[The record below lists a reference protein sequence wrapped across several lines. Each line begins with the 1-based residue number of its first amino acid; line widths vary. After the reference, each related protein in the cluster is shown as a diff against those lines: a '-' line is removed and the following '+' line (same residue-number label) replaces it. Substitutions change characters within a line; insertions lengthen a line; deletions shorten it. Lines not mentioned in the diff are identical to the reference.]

1 MANSYIR
8 IKASTKWSLFS
19 GAGAAAGAASAGDFF
34 PSAIVDRLQTGYFNL
49 DLVGPLFFAAM
60 IGVLFG
66 LAQWLV
72 LRRIRG
78 NNDVRARDARQL
90 WIPMTAVGVVT
101 MVLPL
106 LWIYA
111 EQRAWLHIV
120 GLPVMVPGIIILSSA
135 QFMLITRI
143 FPERPWFWRTV
154 IGAVLGAVFGIPVSA
169 FLQHVCYVPEE
180 ISYAGIIGLFI
191 GALQSVSIGMLSSP
205 GDGASGTQV
214 GTNETPG
221 FDR

>member
-1 MANSYIR
+1 MAKLYIR
-8 IKASTKWSLFS
+8 IKTSTKWLLFS
-19 GAGAAAGAASAGDFF
+19 CAGAAVGAALANDFF
-34 PSAIVDRLQTGYFNL
+34 PSAIVDRLRTGYFNL

-66 LAQWLV
+66 VAQWSV
-72 LRRIRG
+72 LRRIQG
-78 NNDVRARDARQL
+78 NNDVRAQDARQL

-106 LWIYA
+106 LWVYA

-120 GLPVMVPGIIILSSA
+120 GLPVMVPGIIILSA
-135 QFMLITRI
+135 VQFMLIARI

-180 ISYAGIIGLFI
+180 ISYAGTIGFFI
-191 GALQSVSIGMLSSP
+191 GALQSGSIGMLSSP

-214 GTNETPG
+214 GTNETPK